1 MPQIPPEQRPG
12 FLHHERR
19 RGILDQLPINA
30 SRLKANCPTGPPIAP
45 LAYRIPDAVRVSG
58 VSKSKLYALAAEGK
72 LRLSR
77 VGGRTLISH
86 AELQRLIDEGC
97 AA

>member
-1 MPQIPPEQRPG
+1 MPSAAAELQKRYQHAAGLQTVKGAAYVLEA
-12 FLHHERR
+12 
-19 RGILDQLPINA
+19 RGQF
-30 SRLKANCPTGPPIAP
+30 PTGPPNAP
-45 LAYRIPDAVRVSG
+45 LAYRMPDAVRVSG

-77 VGGRTLISH
+77 VGGRTLVPH
-86 AELQRLIDEGC
+86 AELQRLIEEGC